1 MRILD
6 FLIGQAA
13 FRARWFE
20 ESPVMRSMGVRLA
33 TSDAAASHVC
43 SLNAL

>member
-6 FLIGQAA
+6 FLIGQAV
-13 FRARWFE
+13 FRAKRLE
-20 ESPVMRSMGVRLA
+20 ESPVMYSIGVRLA